1 MEFDTEFY
9 EQEPDILVD
18 YEEDRY
24 PPVQDEDY
32 DYEDFLQ
39 NNAAFAPF
47 TFDEILENCILPTS
61 NDGLKYVGP
70 MIFWCL
76 VFRILTQC
84 CKLQKWPSIAPNYI
98 TVVMIDFTSFQLQ
111 IFHHGSNIVHQL
123 HVE

>member
-9 EQEPDILVD
+9 EQEPDVLVD

-24 PPVQDEDY
+24 PPVRDEDY
-32 DYEDFLQ
+32 DYEDFLR

-84 CKLQKWPSIAPNYI
+84 CKLHN
-98 TVVMIDFTSFQLQ
+98 
-111 IFHHGSNIVHQL
+111 FHSKTPRRNG
-123 HVE
+123 